1 VNETPTLSAAGIVLR
16 SLVPDDAPALH
27 VALSDPNVQRYRH
40 ASPHTELEETES
52 YILNTL
58 AMSRAAWAITEDGGE
73 ALGRL
78 ALRVPEAGIGELGIV
93 LRAAAQGRGLGFKA
107 LQCAETFAFGELGL
121 SKLTGNIDAENAAS
135 LALFAKAG
143 FTREALLTANRIT
156 DLGLRD
162 SVLVAK
168 PAPQG

>member
-1 VNETPTLSAAGIVLR
+1 MTPTLSAPGIVLR
-16 SLVPDDAPALH
+16 PLALTDAPALF
-27 VALSDPNVQRYRH
+27 VALSDPNAQRYRH
-40 ASPHTELEETES
+40 ASPHEDISETEA
-52 YILNTL
+52 YVLNTL

-78 ALRVPEAGIGELGIV
+78 ALRVPDAGIGEFGIV
-93 LRAAAQGRGLGFKA
+93 LRAAAHGRGLGFKA
-107 LQCAETFAFGELGL
+107 LQCAESFAFTQLGL

-143 FTREALLTANRIT
+143 FTREALLAANRVT
-156 DLGLRD
+156 DLGVRD
-162 SVLVAK
+162 SVLMAK

>member
-1 VNETPTLSAAGIVLR
+1 MNETPTLSAAGIVLR
-16 SLVPDDAPALH
+16 PLVLDDAPALF
-27 VALSDPNVQRYRH
+27 VALGDANVQRYRH
-40 ASPHTELEETES
+40 ASAHTELEETES

-93 LRAAAQGRGLGFKA
+93 LRAAAHGRGLGFKA
-107 LQCAETFAFGELGL
+107 LQCAETFAFAQLGL

-143 FTREALLTANRIT
+143 FTHEALLTANRVT
-156 DLGLRD
+156 DLGVRD

-168 PAPQG
+168 RAP

>member
-1 VNETPTLSAAGIVLR
+1 MTPTLTAPGIVLR
-16 SLVPDDAPALH
+16 PLVLTDAAALF

-40 ASPHTELEETES
+40 AGPHEDVSETES

-78 ALRVPEAGIGELGIV
+78 ALRVPEAGIGEFGIV
-93 LRAAAQGRGLGFKA
+93 LRAAAHGRGLGFKA
-107 LQCAETFAFGELGL
+107 LQCAETFAFTQLGL
-121 SKLTGNIDAENAAS
+121 HKLTGNIDAENAAS
-135 LALFAKAG
+135 LALFLKAG
-143 FTREALLTANRIT
+143 FTREALLTANRVT
-156 DLGLRD
+156 DLGVRD
-162 SVLVAK
+162 SVLMAK

>member
-1 VNETPTLSAAGIVLR
+1 MTATPTLTAPGIVLR
-16 SLVPDDAPALH
+16 PLAGAHEDVS
-27 VALSDPNVQRYRH
+27 
-40 ASPHTELEETES
+40 ETEA

-93 LRAAAQGRGLGFKA
+93 LRAAAHGRGLGFKA
-107 LQCAETFAFGELGL
+107 LQCAETFAFTQLGL

-143 FTREALLTANRIT
+143 FTREALLTANRVT
-156 DLGLRD
+156 DLGVRD
-162 SVLVAK
+162 SVLMAK
-168 PAPQG
+168 PAPRG

>member
-1 VNETPTLSAAGIVLR
+1 MTAAPTLTAPGIVLR
-16 SLVPDDAPALH
+16 PLVVADAPALF

-40 ASPHTELEETES
+40 AGTHEDVSETED

-73 ALGRL
+73 ALGRM
-78 ALRVPEAGIGELGIV
+78 ALRVPEAGIGEFGIV

-107 LQCAETFAFGELGL
+107 LQCAETFAFRQLGL
-121 SKLTGNIDAENAAS
+121 TKLTGNIDAENAAS

-143 FTREALLTANRIT
+143 FTRESLLTANRVT
-156 DLGLRD
+156 DLGVRD
-162 SVLVAK
+162 SVLMAK